1 MTRIELS
8 GKEGLASFGESERG
22 KQALEKRLRVLY
34 SFPNPLGG
42 PRIGYT
48 AWQQVRGLAEAG
60 VDLTVCSASVR
71 RPVPPTV
78 RLWRTLSRGGFRI
91 PFRLIGRMRAM
102 ALHDRIV
109 ARRVRKLAGKID
121 LIHTWPI
128 GALQTLKAAAELH
141 IPTVLERPNAHT
153 RFAYEAVRGECERLG
168 VTLPKTDSHSYQP
181 YVLRVEEEEYRLATR
196 LLCPSEFAART
207 FLDKGFA
214 PSQISRH
221 IYGYDENTYYPAERS
236 ADTAGRFTMLFVGV
250 CAVRKGL
257 HLALDAWLRSP
268 AHLNGIF
275 LIAGDFLPAYREKL
289 AAQLAH
295 PSVKVLGH
303 RNDVPEL
310 MRNSDVLVLPS
321 IEEGFGLVCTEAM
334 GSGCVPLVSEACTE
348 ICEHMKNAL
357 IHRIG
362 DVETLTQHITCVHQ
376 NRSLLRKLRAAGLRT
391 APTIT
396 WSEAAKTL
404 LGIYRQVVSE
414 KAIRPT

>member
-1 MTRIELS
+1 VTC
-8 GKEGLASFGESERG
+8 ESVRG
-22 KQALEKRLRVLY
+22 KHVGDKCLRVLY

-78 RLWRTLSRGGFRI
+78 RLWQTLSWGKVRV
-91 PFRLIGRMRAM
+91 PFKLIGRMRGI

-109 ARRVRKLAGKID
+109 ARRVRKLAGQID

-128 GALQTLKAAAELH
+128 GALQTLKAAAELN

-153 RFAYEAVRGECERLG
+153 RFAYEEVRRECERLG
-168 VTLPKTDSHSYQP
+168 VTLPRTDSHAYQA
-181 YVLRVEEEEYRLATR
+181 YVLRVEEEEYQLATR
-196 LLCPSEFAART
+196 LLCPSAFAART
-207 FLDKGFA
+207 FLNKGFA
-214 PSQISRH
+214 PSQIARH
-221 IYGYDENTYYPAERS
+221 FYGYDENTYYPAERS
-236 ADTAGRFTMLFVGV
+236 AASAGRFTMLFVGV

-257 HLALDAWLRSP
+257 HFALDAWLRSP
-268 AHLNGIF
+268 AHHNGIF

-303 RNDVPEL
+303 RDDVPEL
-310 MRNSDVLVLPS
+310 MRNSDILVLPS

-348 ICEHMKNAL
+348 ICEHMGNAL
-357 IHRIG
+357 IHRVG
-362 DVETLTQHITCVHQ
+362 DVDTLAQHITRIQ
-376 NRSLLRKLRAAGLRT
+376 ENRSLLLTLRAAGLRT

-396 WSEAAKTL
+396 WTEAAKRL
-404 LGIYRQVVSE
+404 LTIYRQVAAE
-414 KAIRPT
+414 KICRT

>member
-1 MTRIELS
+1 MAGIELR
-8 GKEGLASFGESERG
+8 GEKELVTCGESVRG
-22 KQALEKRLRVLY
+22 KDAGDKRLRVLY

-78 RLWRTLSRGGFRI
+78 RLWQTLSCGKLRV
-91 PFRLIGRMRAM
+91 PFKLIGRMRAI

-109 ARRVRKLAGKID
+109 ARRVRKLAGQID

-128 GALQTLKAAAELH
+128 GALQTLKAAAELN

-153 RFAYEAVRGECERLG
+153 RFAYEEVRRECKRLG
-168 VTLPKTDSHSYQP
+168 VTLPKTDSHAYQP

-196 LLCPSEFAART
+196 LLCPSAFAERT
-207 FLDKGFA
+207 FLNKGFA
-214 PSQISRH
+214 PSQIARH
-221 IYGYDENTYYPAERS
+221 LYGYDENTYYPAERS
-236 ADTAGRFTMLFVGV
+236 AATAGRFTMLFVGV

-257 HLALDAWLRSP
+257 HFALDAWLRSP
-268 AHLNGIF
+268 AHHNGIF

-289 AAQLAH
+289 ASQLAD

-303 RNDVPEL
+303 RDDVPEL
-310 MRNSDVLVLPS
+310 MRNSDILVLPS

-348 ICEHMKNAL
+348 ICKHMDNAL

-362 DVETLTQHITCVHQ
+362 DVDALTQHITRVQ
-376 NRSLLRKLRAAGLRT
+376 ENRSLLRTLRAAGLRT

-396 WSEAAKTL
+396 WTEAAKRL
-404 LGIYRQVVSE
+404 LTIYRQVVAE
-414 KAIRPT
+414 KICRT